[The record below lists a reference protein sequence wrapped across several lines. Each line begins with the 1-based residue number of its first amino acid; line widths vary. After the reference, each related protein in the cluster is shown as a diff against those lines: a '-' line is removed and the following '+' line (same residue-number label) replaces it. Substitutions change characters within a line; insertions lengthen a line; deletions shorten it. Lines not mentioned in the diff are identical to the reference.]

1 MSKLATMSH
10 NSKISAS
17 QSGAVLLISLVMLLL
32 LTLIGVTGMQVASLE
47 ERMAGNAKDINLAF
61 QAAETTLRG
70 VEKRLASNEALL
82 FNNTNGLY
90 AFEQGVERWEVVD
103 WSNSKTET
111 MPYPIENGGLSA
123 RPQPRYIIEEIDSKS
138 SSPEAGIET
147 DTFYRVTTKGYGP
160 KDNSVVVLQVVF
172 KR

>member
-1 MSKLATMSH
+1 
-10 NSKISAS
+10 
-17 QSGAVLLISLVMLLL
+17 MLLL

-70 VEKRLASNEALL
+70 AEKRLSATGVLA

-90 AFEQGVERWEVVD
+90 AYVPGVERWKED
-103 WSNSKTET
+103 IWSSDPSNTKSIRFPLT
-111 MPYPIENGGLSA
+111 GGGVSGHE
-123 RPQPRYIIEEIDSKS
+123 PRYIIEELPGDASLDPGTPIDNY
-138 SSPEAGIET
+138 
-147 DTFYRVTTKGYGP
+147 YRVTTQANGP
-160 KDNSVVVLQVVF
+160 TDASVVVLQVVY

>member
-1 MSKLATMSH
+1 MSKLATMSN
-10 NSKISAS
+10 NSIKFTS
-17 QSGAVLLISLVMLLL
+17 QSGAVLLISLIMLLL

-70 VEKRLASNEALL
+70 AEKRLNAPGLPP

-90 AFEQGVERWEVVD
+90 AYEAGVERWEVVD
-103 WSNSKTET
+103 WSKDKTET
-111 MPYPIENGGLSA
+111 MPFSIEPGGLSG
-123 RPQPRYIIEEIDSKS
+123 RPQPRYIIEELLQE
-138 SSPEAGIET
+138 PPLAAGELP
-147 DTFYRVTTKGYGP
+147 DEFYRVTTKGYGP